1 VLRDIYLLI
10 AKLVYITRMKASNS
24 SGSAAR
30 SRDDGL
36 PSAREVFLGV
46 KRQCAWFL
54 RCTNPATQ
62 IAVHPDLGE
71 RPTCE
76 RCVRIIRAAR
86 QLVEV
91 SNGLIAPHATYVRAV
106 GGGSSPADGEEVQRR
121 IEFAGPEYEIL
132 GRNRWG

>member
-71 RPTCE
+71 RT
-76 RCVRIIRAAR
+76 AR